1 MNFDM
6 NDAIDNE
13 VEKMEK
19 KLVFWII
26 TIAVLF
32 ISGIALI
39 SAQDHDNLFE
49 SLKVKVDL
57 EGDIHKIKYSNN
69 SCKIIL
75 RNYEDDLLYSV
86 EIEHKYYKKLPE
98 LKVDQFIRIK
108 GILPDKYE
116 KRKVAARR
124 LEV

>member
-49 SLKVKVDL
+49 SLKVK
-57 EGDIHKIKYSNN
+57 
-69 SCKIIL
+69 
-75 RNYEDDLLYSV
+75 
-86 EIEHKYYKKLPE
+86 
-98 LKVDQFIRIK
+98 
-108 GILPDKYE
+108 
-116 KRKVAARR
+116 
-124 LEV
+124 